1 MFRRALVVLI
11 LFTGIVRAG
20 PDDDFVEIYQLIQA
34 TDTQRENGR
43 FPEAR
48 VGYTQAQE
56 LLQKLKKE
64 YPDWNERVVVYRLR
78 YVAEKL
84 SQLPAPVPDAVP
96 AAMDRAPANATP
108 SGVAPEGEVI
118 TQFRNLHTEISQ
130 LKTEKQK
137 LEARLREALTAQPA
151 PVDPKELQAA
161 VERITELQAT
171 NRALAERIEVQ
182 QAERRNLVDK
192 VLLDEAEEALKSA
205 NHQLADQNEKTV
217 SLEIL
222 HQRAQAELERLRTG
236 DIAKLQTENS
246 TLKSQVTELSSAT
259 DRGDQIANL
268 AERVS
273 KLQEGL
279 EEARKSNETL
289 LAERARLERDLENL
303 RARQSEE
310 SIVRLKQ
317 LETDLAFARAEGQ
330 RQTVRAVQLEEQ
342 LGREKGVRGTLEQSN
357 LSLSNRVA
365 ELTAKVDGLKSAEL
379 QLQAEKEERAELEA
393 QLHAAEQQL
402 QAART
407 NRPAADGTTPVAA
420 APADPLAEARLQA
433 LEEEALRLRE
443 ALRQSRTRQAEL
455 ITLVAEADKSRAR
468 WERERQELQATIQ
481 TLQKTPAQQQL
492 ALANRS
498 VATLEERVRRLEKER
513 DTLAKRLD
521 EATRKSRT
529 ELQMVRRMRMGSP
542 REEVVRFRM
551 ERN

>member
-1 MFRRALVVLI
+1 MFRRVLIVLI

-20 PDDDFVEIYQLIQA
+20 PDDDFVEIYQLIQT
-34 TDTQRENGR
+34 TDAQRENGR
-43 FPEAR
+43 FGEAR
-48 VGYTQAQE
+48 TGYTRAQE

-84 SQLPAPVPDAVP
+84 SQLPAPAPEAAP
-96 AAMDRAPANATP
+96 AAADRVPANAAPT
-108 SGVAPEGEVI
+108 GVAPEGEVV

-161 VERITELQAT
+161 VERITQLQAT

-205 NHQLADQNEKTV
+205 NRQLADQNDKTV

-246 TLKSQVTELSSAT
+246 TLKSQVTELSAAT

-273 KLQEGL
+273 KLQVGL

-289 LAERARLERDLENL
+289 LAERTKLERDLENL

-317 LETDLAFARAEGQ
+317 LETDLAFARAEGE
-330 RQTVRAVQLEEQ
+330 RQTTRAVRLEEQ

-379 QLQAEKEERAELEA
+379 QLQAEKEERGELEA

-407 NRPAADGTTPVAA
+407 ARPLADGTTAAA

-433 LEEEALRLRE
+433 LEEEALRLRD

-455 ITLVAEADKSRAR
+455 LTLVAEADKSRAR

-481 TLQKTPAQQQL
+481 TLQKTPAQQQI
-492 ALANRS
+492 AMANRS

-529 ELQMVRRMRMGSP
+529 ELQVVRRMRMGSP

>member
-1 MFRRALVVLI
+1 MFRRVLIVLI

-20 PDDDFVEIYQLIQA
+20 PDDDFVEIYQLIQT
-34 TDTQRENGR
+34 TDAQRENGR
-43 FPEAR
+43 FGEAR
-48 VGYTQAQE
+48 TGYTRAQE
-56 LLQKLKKE
+56 LLQRLKKE

-84 SQLPAPVPDAVP
+84 SQLPAPVPEAAPAAADRVPATAVP
-96 AAMDRAPANATP
+96 T
-108 SGVAPEGEVI
+108 GVAPEGEVV

-161 VERITELQAT
+161 VERITQLQAT

-205 NHQLADQNEKTV
+205 NRQLADQNDKTV

-246 TLKSQVTELSSAT
+246 TLKSQVTELSAAT

-273 KLQEGL
+273 KLQVGL
-279 EEARKSNETL
+279 EEARRSNETL
-289 LAERARLERDLENL
+289 LAERTKLERDLENL

-317 LETDLAFARAEGQ
+317 LETDLAFARAEGE
-330 RQTVRAVQLEEQ
+330 RQTTRAVRLEE
-342 LGREKGVRGTLEQSN
+342 LLSREKGVRGTLEQSN

-379 QLQAEKEERAELEA
+379 QLQAEKEEREELEA

-407 NRPAADGTTPVAA
+407 ARPVADGTTVAT

-433 LEEEALRLRE
+433 LEEEALRLRD

-455 ITLVAEADKSRAR
+455 LTLVAEADKSRAR

-492 ALANRS
+492 AMANRS
-498 VATLEERVRRLEKER
+498 VANLEERVRRLEKER

-529 ELQMVRRMRMGSP
+529 ELQVVRRMRMGSP

>member
-1 MFRRALVVLI
+1 MFRRVLIVLI
-11 LFTGIVRAG
+11 LLTGIVRAG

-34 TDTQRENGR
+34 TDAQRENGR
-43 FPEAR
+43 FRDAR
-48 VGYTQAQE
+48 DGYTRAQE

-96 AAMDRAPANATP
+96 AASDRAPANAAPT
-108 SGVAPEGEVI
+108 GVAPEGEVV

-137 LEARLREALTAQPA
+137 LEARLREALTAQPV

-161 VERITELQAT
+161 VERITQLQAT
-171 NRALAERIEVQ
+171 NRMLSERIQVQ
-182 QAERRNLVDK
+182 QAERQNLVDK

-205 NHQLADQNEKTV
+205 NRQLADQNEKTV

-222 HQRAQAELERLRTG
+222 HKRAQAELERLRTG

-246 TLKSQVTELSSAT
+246 TLKSQVTELTSAT

-289 LAERARLERDLENL
+289 LAERSKLERDLENL

-310 SIVRLKQ
+310 GIVRLKQ

-342 LGREKGVRGTLEQSN
+342 LGREKGIRGTLEQSN

-365 ELTAKVDGLKSAEL
+365 ELTAKVDGLKAAEL
-379 QLQAEKEERAELEA
+379 QLQSEKEERAELEA

-402 QAART
+402 QVART
-407 NRPAADGTTPVAA
+407 TRAGTDGTVTA
-420 APADPLAEARLQA
+420 APADPLAEAKLQA
-433 LEEEALRLRE
+433 LEEEALRLRD

-455 ITLVAEADKSRAR
+455 LTLVAEADKSRAR
-468 WERERQELQATIQ
+468 WERERQELQTTIQ
-481 TLQKTPAQQQL
+481 TLQKAPAQQQL
-492 ALANRS
+492 AAANRS

-521 EATRKSRT
+521 EATRKSKT
-529 ELQMVRRMRMGSP
+529 ELQAVRRMRMGSP